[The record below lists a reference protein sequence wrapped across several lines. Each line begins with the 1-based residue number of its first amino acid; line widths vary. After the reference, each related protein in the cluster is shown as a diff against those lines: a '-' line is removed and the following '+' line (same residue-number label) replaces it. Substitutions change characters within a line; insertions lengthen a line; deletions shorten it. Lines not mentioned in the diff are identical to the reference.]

1 MNMAMEI
8 EFSENVEPTI
18 TNSSSKS
25 CDINV
30 FIIEKELDGE
40 YIAIITIAAVCLVAG
55 FFLGLTGNVHH

>member
-8 EFSENVEPTI
+8 EFSENVKPTI

-55 FFLGLTGNVHH
+55 FFLGFTGNVHH